1 MGELKTQFL
10 KSETLVNKQVS
21 FREGFQLLVKKQSA
35 PSNGKI
41 QPFSALTKTCPD
53 ITMRRSPA
61 IPLEVSR
68 SLLELLNDGWL

>member
-10 KSETLVNKQVS
+10 KSKTLVNKQVN

-41 QPFSALTKTCPD
+41 QPLSALTKTCPD
-53 ITMRRSPA
+53 ITMRSPA

-68 SLLELLNDGWL
+68 SLLELLNDSWL